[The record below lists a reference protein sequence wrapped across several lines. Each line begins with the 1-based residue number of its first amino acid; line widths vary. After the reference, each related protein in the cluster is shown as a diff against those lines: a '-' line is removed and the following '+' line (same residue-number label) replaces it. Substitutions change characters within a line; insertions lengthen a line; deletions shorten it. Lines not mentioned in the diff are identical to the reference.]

1 MSKNVR
7 TGLIW
12 TFVGVMLAVMYVPI
26 LILIIYS
33 FTGAKA
39 LGVWSG
45 FSLELYADLFT
56 NESVLNAFK
65 NSFILA
71 FVSAALATVLG
82 TTAAVGI
89 YHMRRWKK
97 NAANFVAN
105 ITMENAE
112 IVTGVTFMMFFL
124 AMRLPYG
131 WTTLI
136 IAHTMITVPYVILS
150 VTPRLSQLNPNLYEA
165 GLDLGASPMRSMFTV
180 IVPQLIP
187 GMISGFVMAFAL
199 SLDDFI
205 VSKFVNGSVET
216 IPVYLYNALAK
227 RGACPTLRALSS
239 VLFVAV
245 LAVLIALNVV
255 SARHKKKVAKISG

>member
-1 MSKNVR
+1 M
-7 TGLIW
+7 W
-12 TFVGVMLAVMYVPI
+12 TVVGVMLAFMYVPI

-33 FTGAKA
+33 FTDAKA
-39 LGVWSG
+39 LGVWGG
-45 FSLELYADLFT
+45 FSFALYADLFT
-56 NESVLNAFK
+56 NSSILGAFK

-71 FVSAALATVLG
+71 FASAALATVLG
-82 TTAAVGI
+82 TSAAVGI
-89 YHMRRWKK
+89 YYLRKWKK
-97 NAANFVAN
+97 TTASFIAN

-124 AMRLPYG
+124 ALRLPYG

-150 VTPRLSQLNPNLYEA
+150 VTPKLAQLNPNLYEA
-165 GLDLGASPMRSMFTV
+165 GLDLGASPVKSMLCV
-180 IVPQLIP
+180 VVPQLVP
-187 GMISGFVMAFAL
+187 GMLSGFVMAFAL

-227 RGACPTLRALSS
+227 RGADPTLRALSS

-245 LAVLIALNVV
+245 LAVLIVLNVV
-255 SARHKKKVAKISG
+255 TEKRRKAQFTAK

>member
-1 MSKNVR
+1 MSKNVK

-12 TFVGVMLAVMYVPI
+12 AFVGVMLAIMYVPI

-71 FVSAALATVLG
+71 FVSAALATVFG
-82 TTAAVGI
+82 TTAAIGI
-89 YHMRRWKK
+89 FHMRRWKK
-97 NAANFVAN
+97 DAANLIAN

-150 VTPRLSQLNPNLYEA
+150 VTPRLSQINPNLYEA
-165 GLDLGASPMRSMFTV
+165 GLDLGASPLRSMFGV
-180 IVPQLIP
+180 VVPQLIP

-199 SLDDFI
+199 SFDDFI

-227 RGACPTLRALSS
+227 RGADPTLRALSS
-239 VLFVAV
+239 VMFVAV
-245 LAVLIALNVV
+245 LAVLIALNVA
-255 SARHKKKVAKISG
+255 SARRKKKAANIAA